1 VQKIATSAPSM
12 DSRTAV
18 GRGWSVPLILLLVA
32 FLVRLP
38 FLGNPVIEGDEQ
50 FYLLVG
56 DRLLQ
61 GTLPYVDV
69 WDRKPVGLFLI
80 YAAIRAL
87 GGEGI
92 VQYQIV
98 ATLFAGATAILVARI
113 AAEIASRRGA
123 IFAGVTYLLWL
134 NVFGGEGGQSPVF
147 YNLPVAGAALL
158 ALHAVI
164 RPGSWT
170 RLLGL
175 GAAAM
180 LAAGLAMQIKY
191 TAVFEGVFFGCA
203 LLWGGWRAGIGPIRL
218 LLLATAWIACA
229 LLPTLAA
236 MASYAAMGELQ
247 AFLFANFISVFHRNT
262 AVVGS
267 SLGRLATMA
276 GLLLPLAACAV
287 FGLRLA
293 RREMA
298 ARPEQLR
305 TTGFVAGWAA
315 VATAGV
321 LVFGT
326 YYNHYALPLLVPFSV
341 AAAPLLGW
349 PAARLRRVPTML
361 ALSLVAVIAAT
372 VLTAI
377 HLRSRGDGTEVRAL
391 ANAATLGPGEFLYV
405 FDGESILY
413 FLTRSPLPTRFVFPT
428 HLNDLREAEGIGIDP
443 VAELRRILASRPA
456 FIATTDGT
464 RPRINPE
471 SWAVLSEAL
480 HTGYEPVRSV
490 RIGNRNRV
498 LYRRVTSPAN

>member
-1 VQKIATSAPSM
+1 MQDTSAASTDRM
-12 DSRTAV
+12 AAERS
-18 GRGWSVPLILLLVA
+18 GWSLPLILLAVA
-32 FLVRLP
+32 FLLRLP

-61 GTLPYVDV
+61 GTLPYVEI

-98 ATLFAGATAILVARI
+98 ATLFAACTAILVARI
-113 AAEIASRRGA
+113 AATIASPRGA
-123 IFAGVTYLLWL
+123 VFAGATYLLWL

-164 RPGSWT
+164 RPGEWR

-180 LAAGLAMQIKY
+180 FATGLAMQIKY
-191 TAVFEGVFFGCA
+191 TAVFEGVYFGCA
-203 LLWGGWRAGIGPIRL
+203 LLLCGWRAGVGPMRL
-218 LLLATAWIACA
+218 IVLATVWVGCA
-229 LLPTLAA
+229 MLPTLAA
-236 MASYAAMGELQ
+236 MGSYAAMGELQ

-267 SLGRLATMA
+267 SLGRLATMT

-293 RREMA
+293 RREMV
-298 ARPEQLR
+298 ARPDGLR
-305 TTGFVAGWAA
+305 AAGFVAGWAVVA
-315 VATAGV
+315 VLGV

-326 YYNHYALPLLVPFSV
+326 YYNHYALPLLVPLSV

-349 PAARLRRVPTML
+349 PGARWRRVSAML
-361 ALSLVAVIAAT
+361 ALSLVGVIAAT
-372 VLTAI
+372 VLTVI
-377 HLRSRGDGTEVRAL
+377 HLRARGDGTEVRAL
-391 ANAATLGPGEFLYV
+391 ASAAALGPGEFLYV
-405 FDGESILY
+405 FDGETILY
-413 FLTRSPLPTRFVFPT
+413 FLTRSPLPTPFVFPT

-443 VAELRRILASRPA
+443 VAELRRILASGPA
-456 FIATTDGT
+456 YIATTDGT

-480 HTGYEPVRSV
+480 RAGYEPVHSV

-498 LYRRVTSPAN
+498 LYRRVALPAG